1 MIRLLLSLSLFFA
14 NGLIALEFSKGA
26 PAAAVYFITPKND
39 DIVSG
44 EVVVKFGLQ
53 NFGVSP
59 AGLNVNGTGHHHLI
73 IDADLPNLTQPIQA
87 DKNHVH
93 FGKGQTEVKLELG
106 PGPHTYKQESPAAQP
121 TLVQYLSFDAD
132 PQKIDVDNVAHN
144 LDPIQL

>member
-1 MIRLLLSLSLFFA
+1 VIRLLLSLSLFFA

-26 PAAAVYFITPKND
+26 PAAVVYFITPKND

-93 FGKGQTEVKLELG
+93 FGKGQTEVKLELE
-106 PGPHTYKQESPAAQP
+106 PGSHTLQLLLGVYRHVPHNPPIFSNKITIF
-121 TLVQYLSFDAD
+121 VQ
-132 PQKIDVDNVAHN
+132 
-144 LDPIQL
+144 

>member
-1 MIRLLLSLSLFFA
+1 MIRLLFSLSLFFA

-73 IDADLPNLTQPIQA
+73 IDADLPNLNQPIQA

-93 FGKGQTEVKLELG
+93 FGKGQTEVKLELE
-106 PGPHTYKQESPAAQP
+106 PGSHTLQLLLGDYRHIPHSPP
-121 TLVQYLSFDAD
+121 IYSN
-132 PQKIDVDNVAHN
+132 KITIVVK
-144 LDPIQL
+144 

>member
-1 MIRLLLSLSLFFA
+1 MIRLLLSFSLFFA
-14 NGLIALEFSKGA
+14 NGLIALEYSKGA
-26 PAAAVYFITPKND
+26 PAAEVYFITPKND

-73 IDADLPNLTQPIQA
+73 IDADLPNLSQPIQA

-93 FGKGQTEVKLELG
+93 FGKGQTEVKLELE
-106 PGPHTYKQESPAAQP
+106 PGYSYFATSAGRLSAYSSQATDLLKQN
-121 TLVQYLSFDAD
+121 YYCC
-132 PQKIDVDNVAHN
+132 
-144 LDPIQL
+144 

>member
-1 MIRLLLSLSLFFA
+1 MIRLLLSFSLFFA
-14 NGLIALEFSKGA
+14 NGLIALEYSKGA
-26 PAAAVYFITPKND
+26 PAAEVYFIAPKND

-73 IDADLPNLTQPIQA
+73 IDADLPNLSQPIQD

-93 FGKGQTEVKLELG
+93 FGKGQTEVKFELEPGTHTLQLLLG
-106 PGPHTYKQESPAAQP
+106 DYRHIPHRPPIYSN
-121 TLVQYLSFDAD
+121 
-132 PQKIDVDNVAHN
+132 KITIVVE
-144 LDPIQL
+144 

>member
-26 PAAAVYFITPKND
+26 PAAEVYFIAPKND

-73 IDADLPNLTQPIQA
+73 IDADLPNLSQPIQA

-93 FGKGQTEVKLELG
+93 FGKGQTEVKLELE
-106 PGPHTYKQESPAAQP
+106 PGTHTLQLLLGDYRHVPHNPPIFSNKITIF
-121 TLVQYLSFDAD
+121 VQ
-132 PQKIDVDNVAHN
+132 
-144 LDPIQL
+144 

>member
-1 MIRLLLSLSLFFA
+1 MIRLLLSFSLFFA
-14 NGLIALEFSKGA
+14 NGLIALEYSKGA

-93 FGKGQTEVKLELG
+93 FGKGQTEVKLKLEPGSHTLQLLLG
-106 PGPHTYKQESPAAQP
+106 DYRHVPHNPPIFSNKITIF
-121 TLVQYLSFDAD
+121 VQ
-132 PQKIDVDNVAHN
+132 
-144 LDPIQL
+144 

>member
-1 MIRLLLSLSLFFA
+1 MIRLLLSFSLFFA
-14 NGLIALEFSKGA
+14 NGLIALEYSKGA
-26 PAAAVYFITPKND
+26 PAAEVYFIAPKND

-73 IDADLPNLTQPIQA
+73 IDADLPNLSQPIQA

-93 FGKGQTEVKLELG
+93 FGKGQTEVKLELE
-106 PGPHTYKQESPAAQP
+106 PGTHTLQLLLGDYRHIPHR
-121 TLVQYLSFDAD
+121 
-132 PQKIDVDNVAHN
+132 PQIYSNKITIVVE
-144 LDPIQL
+144 

>member
-1 MIRLLLSLSLFFA
+1 MIRLLFSLSLFFA

-93 FGKGQTEVKLELG
+93 FGKGQTEVRLALK
-106 PGPHTYKQESPAAQP
+106 PGPHTLQLLLGDYRHIPHSPP
-121 TLVQYLSFDAD
+121 IYSR
-132 PQKIDVDNVAHN
+132 KITIVVK
-144 LDPIQL
+144 

>member
-93 FGKGQTEVKLELG
+93 FGKGQTEVKLELE
-106 PGPHTYKQESPAAQP
+106 PGLHTLQLLLGDYRHIPHNPPIYSN
-121 TLVQYLSFDAD
+121 
-132 PQKIDVDNVAHN
+132 KIQIVVK
-144 LDPIQL
+144 

>member
-1 MIRLLLSLSLFFA
+1 VIRLLLSLSLFFA

-73 IDADLPNLTQPIQA
+73 IDADLPNLSQPIQA

-93 FGKGQTEVKLELG
+93 FGKGQTEVKLELE
-106 PGPHTYKQESPAAQP
+106 PGSHTLQLLLGDYRHVPHNPPIFSNKITIF
-121 TLVQYLSFDAD
+121 VQ
-132 PQKIDVDNVAHN
+132 
-144 LDPIQL
+144 

>member
-1 MIRLLLSLSLFFA
+1 VIRLLLSLSLFFT

-93 FGKGQTEVKLELG
+93 FGKGQTEVKLELE
-106 PGPHTYKQESPAAQP
+106 PGSHTLQLLLGDYRHVPHNPPIFSNKITIF
-121 TLVQYLSFDAD
+121 VQ
-132 PQKIDVDNVAHN
+132 
-144 LDPIQL
+144 

>member
-26 PAAAVYFITPKND
+26 PAAEVYFIAPKND

-73 IDADLPNLTQPIQA
+73 IDADLPNLSQPIQA

-93 FGKGQTEVKLELG
+93 FGKGQTEVKLELE
-106 PGPHTYKQESPAAQP
+106 PGSHTLQLLLGDYRHVPHNPPIFSNKITIF
-121 TLVQYLSFDAD
+121 VQ
-132 PQKIDVDNVAHN
+132 
-144 LDPIQL
+144 

>member
-1 MIRLLLSLSLFFA
+1 MIRLLLSFSLFFA
-14 NGLIALEFSKGA
+14 NGLIALEYSKGA
-26 PAAAVYFITPKND
+26 LAAEVYFITPKND

-73 IDADLPNLTQPIQA
+73 IDADLPNLSQPIQA

-93 FGKGQTEVKLELG
+93 FGKGQTEVKLELE
-106 PGPHTYKQESPAAQP
+106 PGTHTLQLLLGDYRHIPHRPPIYSN
-121 TLVQYLSFDAD
+121 
-132 PQKIDVDNVAHN
+132 KITIVVE
-144 LDPIQL
+144 

>member
-1 MIRLLLSLSLFFA
+1 MIRLLLSFSLFFA
-14 NGLIALEFSKGA
+14 NGLIALEYSKGA
-26 PAAAVYFITPKND
+26 PAAEAYFIAPKND

-73 IDADLPNLTQPIQA
+73 IDADLPNLSQPIQA

-93 FGKGQTEVKLELG
+93 FGKGQTEVKLELE
-106 PGPHTYKQESPAAQP
+106 PGTHTLQLLLGDYRHIPHRPPIYSN
-121 TLVQYLSFDAD
+121 
-132 PQKIDVDNVAHN
+132 KITIVVE
-144 LDPIQL
+144 

>member
-53 NFGVSP
+53 NFGVST

-73 IDADLPNLTQPIQA
+73 IDADLPNLSQPIQA

-93 FGKGQTEVKLELG
+93 FGKGQTEVKLELE
-106 PGPHTYKQESPAAQP
+106 PGTHTLQLLLGDYRHIPHRPPIYSN
-121 TLVQYLSFDAD
+121 
-132 PQKIDVDNVAHN
+132 KITIVVE
-144 LDPIQL
+144 

>member
-1 MIRLLLSLSLFFA
+1 MIRLLLSFSLFFA
-14 NGLIALEFSKGA
+14 NGLIALEYSKGA
-26 PAAAVYFITPKND
+26 PAAEVYFIAPKND

-73 IDADLPNLTQPIQA
+73 IDADLPNLSQPIQA

-93 FGKGQTEVKLELG
+93 FGKGQTEVKLELE
-106 PGPHTYKQESPAAQP
+106 PGTHTLQLLLGDYRHIPHRPPIYSN
-121 TLVQYLSFDAD
+121 
-132 PQKIDVDNVAHN
+132 KITIVVE
-144 LDPIQL
+144 

>member
-1 MIRLLLSLSLFFA
+1 MIRLLLSFSLFFA
-14 NGLIALEFSKGA
+14 NGLIALEYSKGA
-26 PAAAVYFITPKND
+26 PAAEVYFIAPKND

-93 FGKGQTEVKLELG
+93 FGKGQTEVKLELE
-106 PGPHTYKQESPAAQP
+106 PGSHTLQLLLGDYRHVPHNPPIFSNKITIF
-121 TLVQYLSFDAD
+121 VQ
-132 PQKIDVDNVAHN
+132 
-144 LDPIQL
+144 

>member
-26 PAAAVYFITPKND
+26 PAAEVYFIAPKND

-93 FGKGQTEVKLELG
+93 FGKGQTEVKLELE
-106 PGPHTYKQESPAAQP
+106 PGSHTLQLLLGDYRHVPHNPPIFSNKITIF
-121 TLVQYLSFDAD
+121 VQ
-132 PQKIDVDNVAHN
+132 
-144 LDPIQL
+144 

>member
-73 IDADLPNLTQPIQA
+73 IDADLPNLSQPIQA

-93 FGKGQTEVKLELG
+93 FGKGQTEVKLELE
-106 PGPHTYKQESPAAQP
+106 PGTHTLQLLLGDYRHIPHRPPIYSN
-121 TLVQYLSFDAD
+121 
-132 PQKIDVDNVAHN
+132 KITIVVE
-144 LDPIQL
+144 

>member
-87 DKNHVH
+87 DKNYVH
-93 FGKGQTEVKLELG
+93 FGKGQTEVKLELE
-106 PGPHTYKQESPAAQP
+106 PGSHTLQLLLGDYRHVPHNPPIFSNKITIF
-121 TLVQYLSFDAD
+121 VQ
-132 PQKIDVDNVAHN
+132 
-144 LDPIQL
+144 

>member
-59 AGLNVNGTGHHHLI
+59 AGLNVNGTGHHHVI

-93 FGKGQTEVKLELG
+93 FGKGQTEVKLELE
-106 PGPHTYKQESPAAQP
+106 PGSHTLQLLLGDYRHVPHNPPIFSNKITIF
-121 TLVQYLSFDAD
+121 VQ
-132 PQKIDVDNVAHN
+132 
-144 LDPIQL
+144 

>member
-1 MIRLLLSLSLFFA
+1 MIRLLFSLSLFFA

-26 PAAAVYFITPKND
+26 PAAEVYFIAPKND

-73 IDADLPNLTQPIQA
+73 IDADLPNLSQPIQA

-93 FGKGQTEVKLELG
+93 FGKGQTEVKLELE
-106 PGPHTYKQESPAAQP
+106 PGTHTLQLLLGDYRHIPHRPPIYSN
-121 TLVQYLSFDAD
+121 
-132 PQKIDVDNVAHN
+132 KITIVVE
-144 LDPIQL
+144 

>member
-93 FGKGQTEVKLELG
+93 FGKGQTEVKLELE
-106 PGPHTYKQESPAAQP
+106 PGSHTLQLLLGDYRHITHSPP
-121 TLVQYLSFDAD
+121 IYSN
-132 PQKIDVDNVAHN
+132 KITIVVK
-144 LDPIQL
+144 

>member
-1 MIRLLLSLSLFFA
+1 M
-14 NGLIALEFSKGA
+14 
-26 PAAAVYFITPKND
+26 YFITPKND

-73 IDADLPNLTQPIQA
+73 IDADLPNLSQPIQA

-93 FGKGQTEVKLELG
+93 FGKGQTEVKLELE
-106 PGPHTYKQESPAAQP
+106 PGTHTLQLLLGDYRHIPHRPPIYSN
-121 TLVQYLSFDAD
+121 
-132 PQKIDVDNVAHN
+132 KITIVVE
-144 LDPIQL
+144 

>member
-93 FGKGQTEVKLELG
+93 FGKGQTEVKLELE
-106 PGPHTYKQESPAAQP
+106 PGLSYFATSARRLSAYSSQP
-121 TLVQYLSFDAD
+121 TDLLKQNYYCC
-132 PQKIDVDNVAHN
+132 
-144 LDPIQL
+144 

>member
-1 MIRLLLSLSLFFA
+1 LIRLLLSFSLFFA
-14 NGLIALEFSKGA
+14 NGLIALEYSKGA

-93 FGKGQTEVKLELG
+93 FGKGQTEVKLELE
-106 PGPHTYKQESPAAQP
+106 PGSHTLQLLLGDYRHVPHNPPIFSNKITIF
-121 TLVQYLSFDAD
+121 VQ
-132 PQKIDVDNVAHN
+132 
-144 LDPIQL
+144 

>member
-39 DIVSG
+39 DIVSS

-93 FGKGQTEVKLELG
+93 FGKGQTEVKLELE
-106 PGPHTYKQESPAAQP
+106 PGSHTLQLLLGDYRHVPHNPPIFSNKITIF
-121 TLVQYLSFDAD
+121 VQ
-132 PQKIDVDNVAHN
+132 
-144 LDPIQL
+144 

>member
-1 MIRLLLSLSLFFA
+1 MIRLLISFSLFFA
-14 NGLIALEFSKGA
+14 TELIALEFSKGA
-26 PAAAVYFITPKND
+26 PTAEVYFITPKND

-73 IDADLPNLTQPIQA
+73 IDADLPNLSQPIQA

-93 FGKGQTEVKLELG
+93 FGKGQTEVKLELE
-106 PGPHTYKQESPAAQP
+106 PGTHTLQLLLGDYRHIPHRPPIYSN
-121 TLVQYLSFDAD
+121 
-132 PQKIDVDNVAHN
+132 KITIVVE
-144 LDPIQL
+144 